1 MSLVLIEQHGHVT
14 IITMNKPEKMN
25 SYNVALHDEL
35 IAAIQTAN
43 DDPNVRV
50 IIVTGAGRA
59 FCWYRRDD
67 DPAYGH

>member
-1 MSLVLIEQHGHVT
+1 MSLVLTEQHGHVT

-50 IIVTGAGRA
+50 I
-59 FCWYRRDD
+59 WYRRDD